1 MMISALCLKLNEN
14 NNNKKKRT
22 HTFKKQFFVR
32 GMKTIIPDSRYSSS
46 FKKNPREKAK
56 ADTRKIRSQSSRKI
70 RKRTG
75 HK

>member
-14 NNNKKKRT
+14 NNNKKRT

-32 GMKTIIPDSRYSSS
+32 GMKSIIPDSRYSSS

-56 ADTRKIRSQSSRKI
+56 ADTK
-70 RKRTG
+70 
-75 HK
+75 